1 MSDTP
6 RINSSSPDDPSPAA
20 VDSAWREDSLIG
32 LPKVVIAGSQAVKR
46 YPIRRVRLPLA
57 LRLVLS
63 MIVALLIFQAA
74 TLWLVWS
81 DESRLAQWAETRER
95 ITLSTSAPQRLV
107 PEVIESAG
115 FEPLARQDNPE
126 MLRLLGTV
134 WNDSST
140 LPPGRA
146 VMALYARYQ
155 GEWRAFVA
163 SDPQRVDT
171 GWPQGAMPAIER
183 IGAQRAEM
191 FARRRN
197 GAPPE
202 FVYAQFPVARLFT
215 PEFRREAM
223 RQGWDFTDVRL
234 SAEYRVDPASSRF
247 PITALYWLAIRMT
260 LVLAVLSPFILLF
273 GLLITGR
280 VRHMRDVLV
289 RIAAGDYA
297 ARAKVWG
304 ADEVGQ
310 LADHCNLMAEGLQER
325 ARLRSEI
332 SVAAQVQHSL
342 LPAAPPVVPG
352 LEIAATNMMS
362 NRVGGD
368 YYDFIRRGPDLW
380 IVSGD
385 ISGHGL
391 ESGLLMAAARAT
403 VRLFVDEGLDAVELL
418 QKLNRRLH
426 LDLSGG
432 NFMTLAILVL
442 NTETWRA
449 SYLSAGHE
457 PALLGR
463 GDTVRRLQ
471 TTTPPLGLF
480 PQLTLRRPME
490 ELRLEPGDRFLM
502 PTDGLRECLDP
513 GDRIMGHEP
522 IYRVLRRP
530 DLSAQG
536 VIAELLGAANN
547 HRQGRPW
554 DDDLTLISMRL
565 KVAV

>member
-1 MSDTP
+1 MNDPDNDLPAELPGFSRDAGADDTT
-6 RINSSSPDDPSPAA
+6 
-20 VDSAWREDSLIG
+20 VG
-32 LPKVVIAGSQAVKR
+32 HPKVVIAGTMAVRK
-46 YPIRRVRLPLA
+46 YPIRRLKIPLA
-57 LRLVLS
+57 ARLVLS
-63 MIVALLIFQAA
+63 LIGAVLIFQIA

-81 DESRLAQWAETRER
+81 DESRLALWAEARER
-95 ITLSTSAPQRLV
+95 VTLATSAPQRMV
-107 PEVIESAG
+107 PEVIEMSG

-134 WNDSST
+134 WSDSST

-146 VMALYARYQ
+146 VIALYARHE

-163 SDPQRVDT
+163 SEPRRVDT
-171 GWPQGAMPAIER
+171 GWPQGAMPPVER

-197 GAPPE
+197 GAPPD

-215 PEFRREAM
+215 PEFKRQATT
-223 RQGWDFTDVRL
+223 QGWDFSDVRL
-234 SAEYRVDPASSRF
+234 SAEYRPDTQNNRYPVA
-247 PITALYWLAIRMT
+247 ALYWLAIRMT
-260 LVLAVLSPFILLF
+260 FVLIVLTPFFLAF

-280 VRHMRDVLV
+280 VRHLRDVLV
-289 RIAAGDYA
+289 RIAAGDYS

-332 SVAAQVQHSL
+332 NVAAQVQHSL
-342 LPAAPPVVPG
+342 LPAAPPVLPG
-352 LEIAATNMMS
+352 IEIASSNLMS

-368 YYDFIRRGPDLW
+368 YYDFIRRGNQMW
-380 IVSGD
+380 FVSGD

-403 VRLFVDEGLDAVELL
+403 VRLFVDEDVDPVELL

-432 NFMTLAILVL
+432 NFMTLAILIL
-442 NTETWRA
+442 NVDTWRA

-457 PALLGR
+457 PALLSR
-463 GDTVRRLQ
+463 GGNVRRFE
-471 TTTPPLGLF
+471 TTAPPLGLF
-480 PQLTLRRPME
+480 PTLSLRRPVE
-490 ELRLEPGDRFLM
+490 EFKLEPDDRLLM
-502 PTDGLRECLDP
+502 PTDGLRECLNDK
-513 GDRIMGHEP
+513 DEIMGHDP

-530 DLSAQG
+530 DLSADG
-536 VIAELLGAANN
+536 VVAELLGAANN
-547 HRQGRPW
+547 HRRGRPW
-554 DDDLTLISMRL
+554 EDDLTLICLHL
-565 KVAV
+565 KVSH